1 MDSIGQLQQIKEIIF
16 GGEMNDLLAR
26 IDSLEE
32 RLTAQEKNSAEEMAQ
47 IKADFKADLE
57 KAQADFNTQIEKV
70 LKQLDQKTEKLES
83 TQVKRKELGKL
94 LSNLGE
100 KFLKE

>member
-1 MDSIGQLQQIKEIIF
+1 MDPIGQLQQIKEIIF

-32 RLTAQEKNSAEEMAQ
+32 RISAQEKSSAEEMAQ
-47 IKADFKADLE
+47 MKADFKADLE
-57 KAQADFNTQIEKV
+57 KAQAEFTAQIEKV
-70 LKQLDQKTEKLES
+70 MKQLEQKTEKLES
-83 TQVKRKELGKL
+83 TKVQRKELGKL
-94 LSNLGE
+94 LANIGD

>member
-1 MDSIGQLQQIKEIIF
+1 MDPIGQLQQIKEIIF

-32 RLTAQEKNSAEEMAQ
+32 RISAQEKNSAEEMAQ
-47 IKADFKADLE
+47 MKADFKADLE
-57 KAQADFNTQIEKV
+57 KAQADFNAQIEKV
-70 LKQLDQKTEKLES
+70 MKQLEQKTEKLES
-83 TQVKRKELGKL
+83 TKVQRKELGKL
-94 LSNLGE
+94 LANIGD

>member
-26 IDSLEE
+26 IESLEE
-32 RLTAQEKNSAEEMAQ
+32 RISAQEKTSAEEMAQ
-47 IKADFKADLE
+47 MKADFKADLE
-57 KAQADFNTQIEKV
+57 KAQADFNAQIAKV
-70 LKQLDQKTEKLES
+70 TKQLEQKTEKLES
-83 TQVKRKELGKL
+83 TKVQRKELGKL
-94 LSNLGE
+94 LANLGE

>member
-1 MDSIGQLQQIKEIIF
+1 MDPIGQLQQIKEIIF

-32 RLTAQEKNSAEEMAQ
+32 RITAQEKSSAEEMAQ
-47 IKADFKADLE
+47 MKADFKADLE
-57 KAQADFNTQIEKV
+57 KAQADFNAQIEKV
-70 LKQLDQKTEKLES
+70 MKQLEQKTETLES
-83 TQVKRKELGKL
+83 TKVQRKELGKL
-94 LSNLGE
+94 LANIGD